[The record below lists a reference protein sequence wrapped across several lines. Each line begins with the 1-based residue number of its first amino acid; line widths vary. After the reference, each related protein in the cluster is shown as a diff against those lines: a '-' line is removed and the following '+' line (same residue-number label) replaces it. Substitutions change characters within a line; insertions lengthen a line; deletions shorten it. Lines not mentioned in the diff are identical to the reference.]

1 MDSNYTLV
9 RVSAADVGLFEAVA
23 DDVFDAPI
31 RPKRLR
37 AFLREPRHLMM
48 VALHEGRIVGQ
59 ARGQIHLSPDQAD
72 SFFLDN
78 LGVAPSMQRL
88 GIGRELVD
96 GMFAWAKERGC
107 QSGWLGTDPG
117 NHAARALYAD
127 RGGLALHMVRVA
139 FDQL

>member
-1 MDSNYTLV
+1 VDSNYTLV
-9 RVSAADVGLFEAVA
+9 RVTAADVGLFAAVA

-48 VALHEGRIVGQ
+48 VALHEGRIIGQ

-96 GMFAWAKERGC
+96 GMFAWARERGC
-107 QSGWLGTDPG
+107 RTGWLGTELD
-117 NHAARALYAD
+117 NHAARALYAG
-127 RGGLALHMVRVA
+127 RGGQGLPVML
-139 FDQL
+139 FEFEKL